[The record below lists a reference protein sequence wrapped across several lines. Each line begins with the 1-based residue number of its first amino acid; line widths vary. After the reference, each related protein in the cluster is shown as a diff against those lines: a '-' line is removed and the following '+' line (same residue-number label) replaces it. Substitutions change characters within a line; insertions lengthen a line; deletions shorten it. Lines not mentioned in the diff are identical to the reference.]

1 MYACKRQ
8 LQKQKVLFKH
18 ETVCDA
24 LRLIL
29 ELSSVLTERRPLD
42 MLIWKVPGSLSSAG
56 AGSSF
61 SLSVGYGGRRMIY
74 TCVRKMKGKGKIKSC
89 STVSCVERHWAWG
102 RRGVLERKRL
112 RPVAWEAR
120 TDAVQ
125 SLRMPE
131 GLGSRAQVKRQSWQT
146 RGAHRMH
153 RGSHWGE
160 TLRVLLSVSQSKS
173 SIECEAGG
181 VDLEPWEKW
190 ERFGPVTEG
199 VGQAA
204 KKKGREGLLPSHSS
218 LDRTRE

>member
-1 MYACKRQ
+1 MGNSDKCCRDLANHVNYIKSMYACKRQ

-89 STVSCVERHWAWG
+89 STVSCVERH
-102 RRGVLERKRL
+102 
-112 RPVAWEAR
+112 
-120 TDAVQ
+120 
-125 SLRMPE
+125 
-131 GLGSRAQVKRQSWQT
+131 
-146 RGAHRMH
+146 
-153 RGSHWGE
+153 
-160 TLRVLLSVSQSKS
+160 
-173 SIECEAGG
+173 
-181 VDLEPWEKW
+181 
-190 ERFGPVTEG
+190 
-199 VGQAA
+199 
-204 KKKGREGLLPSHSS
+204 
-218 LDRTRE
+218 